1 MKNKKIIFN
10 FIKLTIVIGLIVLV
24 SRNINKIDTND
35 WYNLKVLKF
44 EYIVYALLLVFLNWG
59 IEWLKWLKTIDLI
72 ELKNKK
78 SNWVLFQS
86 FSAGIVSG
94 VLTPNMLG
102 NFIGRL
108 YYFNRGNRPM
118 ITLGTMLTNYTQFFA
133 SILFGVLSILLLNET
148 PWGIQLNL
156 FLYFLLMSVL
166 VLSLI
171 PLYYFD
177 KIKIGFFQRKKS
189 FITFFSLISKNKLFR
204 TQILSL
210 SILRHFIFTLQ
221 FWLILN
227 SFENAF
233 SLDIFFWI
241 WQVFFWTT
249 LIPSLWLGKLIIR
262 ESMALVILTSTSVG
276 LGELEVLSSS
286 ILLWIINLAF
296 PSLFSLFICR
306 QKKMQ

>member
-94 VLTPNMLG
+94 VLTPNMMG

-108 YYFNRGNRPM
+108 YYFNRENRPM

-133 SILFGVLSILLLNET
+133 SILF
-148 PWGIQLNL
+148 
-156 FLYFLLMSVL
+156 
-166 VLSLI
+166 
-171 PLYYFD
+171 
-177 KIKIGFFQRKKS
+177 
-189 FITFFSLISKNKLFR
+189 
-204 TQILSL
+204 
-210 SILRHFIFTLQ
+210 
-221 FWLILN
+221 
-227 SFENAF
+227 
-233 SLDIFFWI
+233 
-241 WQVFFWTT
+241 
-249 LIPSLWLGKLIIR
+249 
-262 ESMALVILTSTSVG
+262 
-276 LGELEVLSSS
+276 
-286 ILLWIINLAF
+286 
-296 PSLFSLFICR
+296 
-306 QKKMQ
+306 